1 MKNPNG
7 YGGVGKLPGNRRRP
21 WRARI
26 TASMDGGRQ
35 KYATLGYYA
44 TREEALIALA
54 EYNKHPYDLSA
65 RITFAEVYDKWSAA
79 KYETISASNVN
90 GYKASYKLCE
100 SLKPIVF
107 ADLRLIHLQTV
118 VDTCG
123 KNYPTL
129 RKLKNLFNQ
138 LFEYAMKHDVC
149 EKDYSQFVDIARHKN
164 PNAKSKHTRFS
175 SKELEFLWSNTDRND
190 YVQVVLMMI
199 YSGVRCSELLDL
211 KKASVDLENRCFDI
225 LQSKTDSGIRKVPI
239 ALKTL
244 PYFEQWM
251 QRNDSEYLISG
262 HSAQHLSFNTF
273 YESYWTPLMA
283 EMQFNHYPHDTR
295 HTTISLLAEK
305 NINPTIIKR
314 IVGHAGAMSLT
325 ERVYTHFE
333 IQQLHEA
340 IDQI

>member
-1 MKNPNG
+1 MRNPNG
-7 YGGVGKLPGNRRRP
+7 YGGVSKLPGNRRRP

-26 TASMDGGRQ
+26 TTSMTGGRQ
-35 KYATLGYYA
+35 QYATLGYYA

-65 RITFAEVYDKWSAA
+65 RITFAEVYDKWSES
-79 KYETISASNVN
+79 KFETISASNIS
-90 GYKASYKLCE
+90 GYKASYKLCD
-100 SLKPIVF
+100 SIRSIPF
-107 ADLRLIHLQTV
+107 GDLRLIHLQSI

-138 LFEYAMKHDVC
+138 LFAYAMKHDII
-149 EKDYSQFVDIARHKN
+149 EKDYSQFVDIARHKVA
-164 PNAKSKHTRFS
+164 NAEAKHTRFS
-175 SKELEFLWSNTDRND
+175 ATEIQYLWENVSRNE
-190 YVQVVLMMI
+190 YVGVVLMMI

-211 KKASVDLENRCFDI
+211 KKSSVDLKNRCFDI
-225 LQSKTDSGIRKVPI
+225 LQSKTDSGVRKVPI
-239 ALKTL
+239 AQKIL
-244 PYFEQWM
+244 PFFEQWM
-251 QRNDSEYLISG
+251 QSGSSYLVTSRSG
-262 HSAQHLSFNTF
+262 QHLSFHSF
-273 YESYWTPLMA
+273 YESYWNPLMA
-283 EMQFNHYPHDTR
+283 ELQLEHFPHDTR
-295 HTTISLLAEK
+295 HTTVSLLAEK